1 MGQAACRPACE
12 RRKRTRSSDQAQ
24 GAKAYGGREAT
35 ATRIPHH
42 KPTKPERKQ
51 NKTKQ
56 NKQKAS
62 RDWGRRSGPAR
73 PDQTAIL
80 ILIRSS
86 CARQVAASQTT
97 NPVPSTSVPTPSG
110 LHAPSRGREHYQ
122 APAGRLIATAIARQR
137 PPCRPART
145 RVSPTPEAPRRA
157 GQNTAVGV
165 GSRRGLFSPP
175 VRRPH
180 VVGSD
185 RSDQPR
191 GACMMS
197 LRPRARASVSCHGP
211 LSRTAQNKNSVA
223 QG

>member
-56 NKQKAS
+56 TKGEP
-62 RDWGRRSGPAR
+62 RLGPPVRPSAAR
-73 PDQTAIL
+73 PDSQPHPHPLLVCAP
-80 ILIRSS
+80 SS
-86 CARQVAASQTT
+86 RQPDNQ
-97 NPVPSTSVPTPSG
+97 PPPPPPPG

-145 RVSPTPEAPRRA
+145 RVSPTPDRTQQSASALGGDYSALPS
-157 GQNTAVGV
+157 GV
-165 GSRRGLFSPP
+165 RTS
-175 VRRPH
+175 
-180 VVGSD
+180 
-185 RSDQPR
+185 SDQIEVINR
-191 GACMMS
+191 EEHA
-197 LRPRARASVSCHGP
+197 
-211 LSRTAQNKNSVA
+211 
-223 QG
+223 

>member
-56 NKQKAS
+56 TKGEP
-62 RDWGRRSGPAR
+62 RLGPPVRPSAAR
-73 PDQTAIL
+73 PDSQPHPHPLLVCAPSSRQPDNQPRPQHL
-80 ILIRSS
+80 RADALRPPRSVTWTRALPGTS
-86 CARQVAASQTT
+86 WSLDCDRYSSPAAA
-97 NPVPSTSVPTPSG
+97 VPTRP
-110 LHAPSRGREHYQ
+110 HTR
-122 APAGRLIATAIARQR
+122 IAD
-137 PPCRPART
+137 
-145 RVSPTPEAPRRA
+145 A